1 MCRRYA
7 VSRMRR
13 IRWNPVVKIHHLDD
27 LEEDRHSPWIAA
39 AVDRARFRQRIETIG
54 NLLQPIL
61 TRHYERYLDSE
72 CEVLDRMLKGCTIE
86 QLNVR

>member
-1 MCRRYA
+1 
-7 VSRMRR
+7 MRR

>member
-1 MCRRYA
+1 MW
-7 VSRMRR
+7 R

-39 AVDRARFRQRIETIG
+39 AVDRAQFRQRIETIG

-61 TRHYERYLDSE
+61 TRHYLDSE
-72 CEVLDRMLKGCTIE
+72 YEVLDRMLKGCTIE
-86 QLNVR
+86 HVNYGL